1 MRFLLLLFERVGY
14 YVALLVPG
22 FAGFWR
28 MRPRTPLRWT
38 NRLIRLPFK
47 LHVIELVRQY
57 QPRGALARLQGAE
70 LVVLLVLLVDD
81 LSAQVY
87 VFDLL
92 FLHLV
97 VFFLGHLAIFLLSVV
112 VGLRLRLLVL
122 IRRGVRRLLL
132 PIAFILM
139 YDIIYAYVYVV

>member
-1 MRFLLLLFERVGY
+1 M
-14 YVALLVPG
+14 
-22 FAGFWR
+22 
-28 MRPRTPLRWT
+28 
-38 NRLIRLPFK
+38 
-47 LHVIELVRQY
+47 
-57 QPRGALARLQGAE
+57 
-70 LVVLLVLLVDD
+70 VLLVLLVDD

-122 IRRGVRRLLL
+122 IRRGVRHLLL